1 MNLNINGKDT
11 ELRFDVGFI
20 RRLDEV
26 YKIENK
32 SQGIQFGMGLMSANI
47 YLKQFSPPAL
57 SDIIRCAI
65 KPTPSQVTIDKF
77 IEDYADKHGD
87 LDQLFTD
94 VSDALGKSNVCKATL
109 KNLQKLADKQAK
121 E

>member
-1 MNLNINGKDT
+1 MILNINGKDT

-26 YKIENK
+26 YKMENK
-32 SQGIQFGMGLMSANI
+32 AQGIQFGMGLMSANV
-47 YLKQFSPPAL
+47 YLKQYSPVGL

-65 KPTPSQVTIDKF
+65 KPQPSQNTIDTF
-77 IEDYADKHGD
+77 IDDYAEKNGD

-109 KNLQKLADKQAK
+109 KNLQKLADRQAK